1 MCLLNSSFVFRYIK
15 ANYKIYDYDKNLFIF
30 VTSLCLLDYR
40 ETDLI
45 KFILS
50 CNQVYLQRCFINCF
64 FDLLDQSDASKAD
77 KPGKG
82 NFFNILT

>member
-50 CNQVYLQRCFINCF
+50 CNQVYLQRYFINCF
-64 FDLLDQSDASKAD
+64 FDLLYQVRQTNLEKEIYS
-77 KPGKG
+77 
-82 NFFNILT
+82 IV